1 MKTLVNFQAFT
12 IEQTD
17 SFLNVST
24 KGELKEWKRKLRE
37 YYYVRNAG
45 LKVSKANRK
54 ELFKALRDIRMTQT
68 ELLLMIENNKSQE
81 LKDAH
86 VESIRQLQDF
96 MIELS
101 GVQDVVIEKREPRQS
116 LRTMMYF
123 ETIETNENGITF
135 KTKNGKRFS
144 MLSTEQYDKH
154 VAMIDK
160 YISKLQDRKKAEKK
174 AVKAQEKAD
183 DKAQKKSDA
192 FAEKVNEKK
201 RKS

>member
-45 LKVSKANRK
+45 LKVSKTNRK
-54 ELFKALRDIRMTQT
+54 ELFKALREIRTTQT
-68 ELLLMIENNKSQE
+68 ELSLMIENNKSE
-81 LKDAH
+81 EVKNAH
-86 VESIRQLQDF
+86 IESIRQLQAY

-101 GVQDVVIEKREPRQS
+101 GIQDVIIVPQEPKQS
-116 LRTMMYF
+116 LRTMIYF
-123 ETIETNENGITF
+123 EAIETNENGITF

-144 MLSTEQYDKH
+144 MLDQTNFDNH

-160 YISKLQDRKKAEKK
+160 YVKMIEVRKKAEKK
-174 AVKAQEKAD
+174 AINAEQKAI
-183 DKAQKKSDA
+183 DKAQKKSDN
-192 FAEKVNEKK
+192 FTEKVNEKK